1 MIDPTSS
8 NTHGNATNRRQVDI
22 AKFAL
27 TVAVIGFTWCV
38 ILPHLASLPNMHAY
52 SKWLDD
58 SGIDPSAMYYTE
70 LAVMEPILQRL
81 ERSR

>member
-8 NTHGNATNRRQVDI
+8 NTHSNPSKLRQADI
-22 AKFAL
+22 ARFAL

-38 ILPHLASLPNMHAY
+38 ILPHLASLPKMRAH
-52 SKWLDD
+52 SQWLDD

-70 LAVMEPILQRL
+70 LPVMEPILQRL